1 MLNCGKCGASVTET
15 AIYCSICGQRLAAD
29 TASATNAKSDSPL
42 TKAASALAKASG
54 LAKSQPNPRFGLLV
68 RGLSVVAGIVLAL
81 SAYLVYRNQSSVG
94 GIPPVLNIVAPLDK
108 FNRMV
113 QAGKL
118 SAEQGDFKAA
128 IASFEEAEKLMP
140 NDTDVLIRLADY
152 YSTNGQV
159 DNAIA
164 KYSRIVE
171 LDSKNV
177 EARYQR
183 AEIHMTRGFWKEAV
197 EDLQYLALNAAHTEQ
212 GNLARQILGGSFT
225 VKRTIESL
233 PDKHLLT
240 GKRGKRGLQLPE
252 VADTPPQLALTLP
265 NLVNGVPVA
274 PPSSSSSSEDYL
286 RASILAKQH
295 RIKGEN
301 YLNTKMFYSAIKE
314 LQSARQLTAD
324 DRDLNYLLG
333 QAHDGLK
340 QYAQARKYYEQCDGG
355 TYAQVARGA
364 AEQARKNEQKQA
376 RKTRKEEKTDD

>member
-15 AIYCSICGQRLAAD
+15 AIYCSICGQRLAANVAPVTD
-29 TASATNAKSDSPL
+29 VKPDSPL

-54 LAKSQPNPRFGLLV
+54 LAKAQPNPRFGLLV
-68 RGLSVVAGIVLAL
+68 RGLSIVAGVVLAF
-81 SAYLVYRNQSSVG
+81 SAYLVYRNQTSAG
-94 GIPPVLNIVAPLDK
+94 LAPALNIVAPLDK
-108 FNRMV
+108 FNRLLQTGKI
-113 QAGKL
+113 QAQ
-118 SAEQGDFKAA
+118 QGDIKAA

-140 NDTDVLIRLADY
+140 NDTDVIKRLADF
-152 YSTNGQV
+152 YSSDGQV
-159 DNAIA
+159 DNAIV

-171 LDSKNV
+171 LDAKNV

-233 PDKHLLT
+233 PDKNPLL

-252 VADTPPQLALTLP
+252 IDNTPPQLALTLP
-265 NLVNGVPVA
+265 NLVSGVPVD
-274 PPSSSSSSEDYL
+274 PPVSSSSSEDYT
-286 RASILAKQH
+286 RASVLAKQH
-295 RIKGEN
+295 RTKGES
-301 YLNTKMFYSAIKE
+301 YLNAKMYYSAIKE
-314 LQSARQLTAD
+314 LQNARQLAD
-324 DRDLNYLLG
+324 NDSDLNYLLG

-340 QYAQARKYYEQCDGG
+340 QYSQARKYYEQCNSGV
-355 TYAQVARGA
+355 YVQVARGA

-376 RKTRKEEKTDD
+376 RKVRKEEKSED